1 MFVIGTAGHVDH
13 GKSTLVR
20 ALTGI
25 DPDRL
30 REEQARGMTI
40 ELGFA
45 WLTLPSGREV
55 SIVDVPGHERFVRH
69 MLAGVGAID
78 LALFVVAADEGV
90 MPQTREHLEIL
101 DLLEVRHGII
111 ALTKCDLVDDEW
123 RALVTEEVTAAFA
136 ESTLADAPIVPV
148 SAATGAGLDALRA
161 AIDHALD
168 AVPPP
173 RDIGRP
179 RFGIDRVFTMS
190 GFGTVVTGTLLD
202 GAVRT
207 GELLEA
213 VPGGPTARVRGLQ
226 SHRREVAEAAP
237 GTRVAINLAGVA
249 TDALRRGQV
258 LAPPGKLTPA
268 RALDARVRALPH
280 RALRHNLR
288 VTVHLGADEV
298 QAQLRVLGGEAI
310 APGEEG
316 WAQLV
321 LAGPLVA
328 LPDDLFVLRVSDET
342 VGGGRVLEVNAPRHR
357 RSDAAAVERLAARA
371 AGTPAALVR
380 AALDGLDPCD
390 AATLRDAL
398 GVALPLDAVAAALD
412 ELVAAGDVL
421 PLGDASASLYATR
434 AGVARWR
441 DRAGRVLDAY
451 HRDHPLRHAMPA
463 DELRGRLGLGA
474 REYAAL
480 LPALAPDV
488 ARSQAGVAREGWTP
502 RPTQA
507 QRRQLDAALQALAA
521 GGTAPPRLDLDGEL
535 LGYLEASGQAVSCG
549 DGVTMSADAYSAAA
563 RTVVAL
569 IEGAG
574 TATLGDV
581 RDALQTN
588 RRVAQALLETLD
600 RRGVTRRAG
609 EARVLV
615 TAPPVTAPPVTALQ
629 KERRA

>member
-123 RALVTEEVTAAFA
+123 RALVTEEVAAAFA

-148 SAATGAGLDALRA
+148 SAATGAGLDALRT
-161 AIDHALD
+161 AIDRALD

-179 RFGIDRVFTMS
+179 RFGIDRVFTMP

-226 SHRREVAEAAP
+226 SHRREVSEAPP

-258 LAPPGKLTPA
+258 LAPPGKLMPA

-321 LAGPLVA
+321 LADPLAA

-342 VGGGRVLEVNAPRHR
+342 VGGGRVLDVNAPRHR

-380 AALDGLDPCD
+380 AALDGREPCD
-390 AATLRDAL
+390 AAALRDAL
-398 GVALPLDAVAAALD
+398 GAALPLDAVAAALD

-421 PLGDASASLYATR
+421 PLGDAPPSSALYATR

-441 DRAGRVLDAY
+441 DRAARVLDAY
-451 HRDHPLRHAMPA
+451 HRDHPLRHTMPA
-463 DELRGRLGLGA
+463 EELRSRLDLGA

-488 ARSQAGVAREGWTP
+488 ARSEAGVARADWTP
-502 RPTQA
+502 RPTQT
-507 QRRQLDAALQALAA
+507 QRRQLEAALQALAA
-521 GGTAPPRLDLDGEL
+521 GGTAPSRLDLDEEL

-549 DGVTMSADAYSAAA
+549 EGVTMTADAYANAA

-569 IEGAG
+569 IDAAGA
-574 TATLGDV
+574 ATLGDV

-615 TAPPVTAPPVTALQ
+615 AAPPVTALHE
-629 KERRA
+629 ERRA